1 MKKYNFIKIGNRKI
15 GLNFRPLVIFELGIN
30 HNGSLKLAKKIVD
43 DAIKAGAE
51 IIKHQTH
58 IPEDEMS
65 LEAKKIIPI
74 NANKN
79 IYDLIEKCSLNE
91 KQELILKKYI
101 EKKGALFLS
110 TPFSRKAV
118 DRLIKFKVKAFKI
131 GSGECNNYPLVDYI
145 ASFGKPIIISTGM
158 NNINSIKKAIQILKK
173 RGVQYAILHTTNLYP
188 TKHNQVRLNA
198 LFELRKLFPRTVIG
212 LSDHTGENYTSY
224 AAIAMGASIIEKH
237 FIDNSSRKGPDI
249 PASVNTAQM
258 LDLLKGVNLIHS
270 AIPGGIKPIMKERKT
285 AKFAFASV
293 VANSDLKKGDIL
305 NKDNIWVR
313 RPGNGDFDAYKYYS
327 LLGKRI
333 NANVKKNTQIK
344 KIHFSKKKINEKN

>member
-1 MKKYNFIKIGNRKI
+1 MKKLNFIKIGTRKI
-15 GLNFRPLVIFELGIN
+15 GPNFKPLVIFELGIN

-79 IYDLIEKCSLNE
+79 IYNLIQGCSLNE
-91 KQELILKKYI
+91 IEELQLKKYI
-101 EKKGALFLS
+101 EKKGAIFLS

-118 DRLIKFKVKAFKI
+118 DRLVKFKVKAFKI

-158 NNINSIKKAIQILKK
+158 NDVNSIKKAIKILKK
-173 RGVQYAILHTTNLYP
+173 RKVNYAILHTTNLYP
-188 TKHNQVRLNA
+188 TLHSQVRLNA
-198 LFELRKLFPRTVIG
+198 LTELKKIFPNTVIG
-212 LSDHTGENYTSY
+212 LSDHTGDNYTSY

-237 FIDNSSRKGPDI
+237 FIDKSSRKGPDI
-249 PASVNTAQM
+249 TASVNTQQM
-258 LDLLKGVNLIHS
+258 SELLKGVVLIHR
-270 AIPGGIKPIMKERKT
+270 ALPGGIKPISKEKKT
-285 AKFAFASV
+285 ANFAFASV
-293 VANSDLKKGDIL
+293 VSNLDIKRGEIL
-305 NKDNIWVR
+305 NKNNIWVR
-313 RPGNGDFDAYKYYS
+313 SPGNGDFSANEYYS
-327 LLGKRI
+327 LLGKKI
-333 NANVKKNTQIK
+333 KKNVKKNTQIK
-344 KIHFSKKKINEKN
+344 KIHFK

>member
-1 MKKYNFIKIGNRKI
+1 MKELNFIKIGNRKI
-15 GLNFRPLVIFELGIN
+15 GSSFRPLVIFELGIN

-79 IYDLIEKCSLNE
+79 IYDLIEDCSLNE
-91 KQELILKKYI
+91 AEELKLKNYI
-101 EKKGALFLS
+101 EKKGAIFLS

-118 DRLIKFKVKAFKI
+118 DRLVKFKVKAFKI

-158 NNINSIKKAIQILKK
+158 NDVNSIKKAIKILKK
-173 RGVQYAILHTTNLYP
+173 RKVQYAILHTTNLYP
-188 TKHNQVRLNA
+188 TKHSEVRLNA
-198 LFELRKLFPRTVIG
+198 LIELKEIFPNTVVG
-212 LSDHTGENYTSY
+212 LSDHTGDNYTSY

-249 PASVNTAQM
+249 SASVNTQQM
-258 LDLLKGVNLIHS
+258 FELLKGIDS
-270 AIPGGIKPIMKERKT
+270 IYKAMPGGIKPILKEKKT
-285 AKFAFASV
+285 SNFAFASV
-293 VANSDLKKGDIL
+293 VSNANLKKGEIL
-305 NKDNIWVR
+305 NKNNIWVR
-313 RPGNGDFDAYKYYS
+313 RPGNGDFKAEEYYS
-327 LLGKRI
+327 LLGKKI
-333 NANVKKNTQIK
+333 NSKVKKNTQIK
-344 KIHFSKKKINEKN
+344 KIHF

>member
-1 MKKYNFIKIGNRKI
+1 MNKLNFMKIGTRKI
-15 GLNFRPLVIFELGIN
+15 GPDFRPLVIFELGIN

-65 LEAKKIIPI
+65 LEAKKIVPI

-79 IYDLIEKCSLNE
+79 IYDLIEECSLNE
-91 KQELILKKYI
+91 TEEMELKKYI
-101 EKKGALFLS
+101 EKKGAIFLS

-118 DRLIKFKVKAFKI
+118 DRLVKFKVKAFKI

-158 NNINSIKKAIQILKK
+158 NDINSIKKAIKILKK
-173 RGVQYAILHTTNLYP
+173 RKVQYAILHTTNLYP
-188 TKHNQVRLNA
+188 TNHNQVRLNA
-198 LFELRKLFPRTVIG
+198 LTELKKMFPNTVIG
-212 LSDHTGENYTSY
+212 LSDHTGDNFTSY

-249 PASVNTAQM
+249 SASVNTKQM
-258 LDLLKGVNLIHS
+258 MELIKGVDLIHK
-270 AIPGGIKPIMKERKT
+270 AIPGGIKPISKEKKT
-285 AKFAFASV
+285 ANFAFASV
-293 VANSDLKKGDIL
+293 VANKDLEKGTIL
-305 NKDNIWVR
+305 NRNNIWVR
-313 RPGNGDFDAYKYYS
+313 RPGNGDFRAEEYYS
-327 LLGKRI
+327 LIGKKI
-333 NANVKKNTQIK
+333 KFKIKKNTQIK
-344 KIHFSKKKINEKN
+344 KFHFN

>member
-1 MKKYNFIKIGNRKI
+1 MKELNFIKIGNRKI
-15 GLNFRPLVIFELGIN
+15 GSSFRPLIIFELGIN

-79 IYDLIEKCSLNE
+79 IYDLIEDCSLNE
-91 KQELILKKYI
+91 AEELKLKKYI
-101 EKKGALFLS
+101 EKKGAIFLS

-118 DRLIKFKVKAFKI
+118 DRLVKFKVKAFKI

-158 NNINSIKKAIQILKK
+158 NDVNSIKKAIKILKK
-173 RGVQYAILHTTNLYP
+173 RKVQYAILHTTNLYP
-188 TKHNQVRLNA
+188 TKHSEVRLNA
-198 LFELRKLFPRTVIG
+198 LIELKEVFPNTVVG
-212 LSDHTGENYTSY
+212 LSDHTGDNYTSY

-237 FIDNSSRKGPDI
+237 FIDSSSRKGPDI
-249 PASVNTAQM
+249 SASVDTQQM
-258 LDLLKGVNLIHS
+258 LELLKGIDS
-270 AIPGGIKPIMKERKT
+270 IYKAMPGGIKPILKEKKT
-285 AKFAFASV
+285 SNFAFASV
-293 VANSDLKKGDIL
+293 VSNASLKKGEIL
-305 NKDNIWVR
+305 NKNNIWVR
-313 RPGNGDFDAYKYYS
+313 RPGNGDFKAEEYYS
-327 LLGKRI
+327 LLGKKI
-333 NANVKKNTQIK
+333 NSKVKKNTQIK
-344 KIHFSKKKINEKN
+344 KTHF

>member
-1 MKKYNFIKIGNRKI
+1 MKELNFIKIGNRKI
-15 GLNFRPLVIFELGIN
+15 GSSFRPLIIFELGIN

-79 IYDLIEKCSLNE
+79 IYDLIEDCSLNE
-91 KQELILKKYI
+91 AEELKLKKYI
-101 EKKGALFLS
+101 EKKGAIFLS

-118 DRLIKFKVKAFKI
+118 DRLVKFKVKAFKI

-158 NNINSIKKAIQILKK
+158 NDVNSIKKAIKILKK
-173 RGVQYAILHTTNLYP
+173 RKVQYAILHTTNLYP
-188 TKHNQVRLNA
+188 TKHSEVRLNA
-198 LFELRKLFPRTVIG
+198 LIELKEVFPNTVVG
-212 LSDHTGENYTSY
+212 LSDHTGDNYTSY

-237 FIDNSSRKGPDI
+237 FIDSSSRKGPDI
-249 PASVNTAQM
+249 SASVDTQQM
-258 LDLLKGVNLIHS
+258 LELLKGIDS
-270 AIPGGIKPIMKERKT
+270 IYKAMPGGIKPILKEKKT
-285 AKFAFASV
+285 SNFAFASV
-293 VANSDLKKGDIL
+293 VSDASLKKGEIL
-305 NKDNIWVR
+305 NKNNIWVR
-313 RPGNGDFDAYKYYS
+313 RPGNGDFKAEEYYS
-327 LLGKRI
+327 LLGKKI
-333 NANVKKNTQIK
+333 NSKVKKNTQIK
-344 KIHFSKKKINEKN
+344 KTHF